1 MFVLKTPY
9 PRSAVVGLRGED
21 IGRGVRRLELA
32 THTRDQSK
40 ATTITAASWR
50 VGSSRWQLLMTPRWL
65 FQLPVTGTAGA
76 AAVATAVAA
85 VAAVALRLLLC
96 TAVVSV

>member
-1 MFVLKTPY
+1 
-9 PRSAVVGLRGED
+9 
-21 IGRGVRRLELA
+21 
-32 THTRDQSK
+32 
-40 ATTITAASWR
+40 
-50 VGSSRWQLLMTPRWL
+50 LMTPRWL